1 MFSND
6 SQFKPMGGSGSKFLS
21 LSGRI
26 RIHKTALVFIKEIDL
41 MGIYYILL
49 HILLFELNFL
59 TTNNAFKICEFT
71 DIRLN

>member
-41 MGIYYILL
+41 MGIYCL
-49 HILLFELNFL
+49 HILLLSFELNFL
-59 TTNNAFKICEFT
+59 TTNNVFKICEFT